1 MNHQRLART
10 LISSAPST
18 NRSLLSIQ
26 SLHALRRSYSQ
37 NPVSTTST
45 TSARLPHS
53 TRSTQQRPRQPKRD
67 PESRFE
73 SAYIPTG
80 ASSTSHHAST
90 INAKSKWDK
99 AADDLIVQLHQQ
111 DLPWIEID
119 RRLGRPA
126 SSCYNR
132 YYTVLDPN
140 LQLWNLPH
148 GQPNTAMLKRLVYLV
163 EVEKMPYG
171 KIEKQ
176 GLLDGFVTRKAG
188 SNSVKNTS
196 GDLTKGN
203 KGKGSAINKVTM
215 MKKYKDYKILL
226 SRQSFRE
233 GQAEISRTIR
243 RSVELYGENWVKVAA
258 SVQAHM
264 DQWHSKAASA
274 AATAEGSEGEK
285 ERRPLTPAFVKE
297 IYIGMQEK
305 GVHWGLE
312 DDVVMARKVLELSQ
326 RQPNILGILAKKPS
340 SSPQTTD
347 TNGDDTYWKEISIA
361 LGNHSPEQCRRRW
374 QGLWELND
382 SDKSAQSKMWHRYEK
397 LQFWMLWRNMYRTKF
412 SMGAIPDL
420 DRQPLTDLAAVLEE
434 LSFAKEISRWMR
446 HRSEAQC
453 LKQFSTAVRMGLLPS
468 PVDQLKSKEQPKSR
482 ADQAKLKLEQAKAQQ
497 AQDQTFLKQQAT
509 KFPHRKALLDA
520 IQGEIAGPTIKKLST
535 IDPDNELST
544 RGDPHQ
550 QIVRSDW
557 TAELSE
563 ALQERVLRAKQ
574 GVERADFELD
584 WKKIAQE
591 LETQEQ
597 AKALVGETVHISGS
611 HCQKC
616 WEYISG
622 GLGSRDKDSEESP
635 QTSQSSEW
643 PDLEVKLLQ
652 QGVRRFGT
660 SWADIRAQFLPNRD
674 VSELYPKWKSFADE
688 SKGKVDRLQEPDF
701 VGLLSALDK
710 VGKEKSK

>member
-10 LISSAPST
+10 LISSAPRT

-26 SLHALRRSYSQ
+26 SFRALSRSYSQ
-37 NPVSTTST
+37 KPVSTTST
-45 TSARLPHS
+45 ASARPPHS
-53 TRSTQQRPRQPKRD
+53 AQQKPHQPKRD
-67 PESRFE
+67 PESRFKF
-73 SAYIPTG
+73 AYTPTG
-80 ASSTSHHAST
+80 ASSSHRASA

-99 AADDLIVQLHQQ
+99 ASDDLIVQLHQQ
-111 DLPWIEID
+111 ELPWIEID

-163 EVEKMPYG
+163 EVEKIPYG

-176 GLLDGFVTRKAG
+176 GLLDGFVARKVGMSRSSDPA
-188 SNSVKNTS
+188 K
-196 GDLTKGN
+196 D

-215 MKKYKDYKILL
+215 IKKYKDYKILL

-233 GQAEISRTIR
+233 GQAEISRIIR
-243 RSVELYGENWVKVAA
+243 RNVELYGENWVKVAA

-264 DQWHSKAASA
+264 NQWHAKAAS
-274 AATAEGSEGEK
+274 AATAEGSESEK
-285 ERRPLTPAFVKE
+285 DRRPLTPAFVKE

-326 RQPNILGILAKKPS
+326 RHSNILDILAKKPS
-340 SSPQTTD
+340 SSTLTTA
-347 TNGDDTYWKEISIA
+347 DDDAYWKEISIA

-374 QGLWELND
+374 QGLWELGD

-397 LQFWMLWRNMYRTKF
+397 LQFWMLWQNVYWTKF
-412 SMGAIPDL
+412 SMSAIPEL

-453 LKQFSTAVRMGLLPS
+453 VKQFSTAVRMGLLPS
-468 PVDQLKSKEQPKSR
+468 PADQSKKEQPTSR
-482 ADQAKLKLEQAKAQQ
+482 ADQAKLKIEQAKAQQ
-497 AQDQTFLKQQAT
+497 VQDQKFLKQQAD

-520 IQGEIAGPTIKKLST
+520 IQGRIAGPTITKLST
-535 IDPDNELST
+535 IDPVNELST
-544 RGDPHQ
+544 RRDPHQ

-557 TAELSE
+557 TVERSE
-563 ALQERVLRAKQ
+563 ALQELVLQAKQ

-597 AKALVGETVHISGS
+597 AKARAGETVHITGS

-616 WEYISG
+616 WEYISA
-622 GLGSRDKDSEESP
+622 GLSSRDKDGEESS
-635 QTSQSSEW
+635 QTSQTSSEW
-643 PDLEVKLLQ
+643 SDLEIKLLQ

-674 VSELYPKWKSFADE
+674 VSELYPKWKSVADE
-688 SKGKVDRLQEPDF
+688 SKGTVDRLQEPDF
-701 VGLLSALDK
+701 VGLMSALDK

>member
-26 SLHALRRSYSQ
+26 SFHTLRRSHPQ
-37 NPVSTTST
+37 KPVLAISTTSV
-45 TSARLPHS
+45 RPIHS
-53 TRSTQQRPRQPKRD
+53 TRSTQQNPRQPQRD
-67 PESRFE
+67 TRSRFE
-73 SAYIPTG
+73 SAFTPTG
-80 ASSTSHHAST
+80 AASSTSHHAST

-111 DLPWIEID
+111 ELPWIEID

-163 EVEKMPYG
+163 EVEKMPYS

-176 GLLDGFVTRKAG
+176 GLLDGFVARKAG
-188 SNSVKNTS
+188 SNMKNTS
-196 GDLTKGN
+196 DPTKGN
-203 KGKGSAINKVTM
+203 KGKGISINKVAM

-226 SRQSFRE
+226 SRQNFRE
-233 GQAEISRTIR
+233 GQTEISRMIR

-258 SVQAHM
+258 SVQRHM
-264 DQWHSKAASA
+264 DQWHAKAASA
-274 AATAEGSEGEK
+274 AGTAEGSEGEK

-326 RQPNILGILAKKPS
+326 RQPNILDILAKKTS

-347 TNGDDTYWKEISIA
+347 TKDDDMYWKEISIA

-374 QGLWELND
+374 QGLWELKD

-397 LQFWMLWRNMYRTKF
+397 LQFWMLWRSFYLTKF

-420 DRQPLTDLAAVLEE
+420 DRQPLTDLTAVLEE
-434 LSFAKEISRWMR
+434 LSFAKDISRWMR

-468 PVDQLKSKEQPKSR
+468 PADQSKSKEQPKSR
-482 ADQAKLKLEQAKAQQ
+482 ADQAKLKFEKAKAQQ
-497 AQDQTFLKQQAT
+497 EQDQTFLKQHASR
-509 KFPHRKALLDA
+509 FPHRKALLDA
-520 IQGEIAGPTIKKLST
+520 IQGEIAGPTIRKLST
-535 IDPDNELST
+535 IDPNNELST
-544 RGDPHQ
+544 RGDSHQ

-557 TAELSE
+557 TPELGE
-563 ALQERVLRAKQ
+563 ALQEHVLQAKQ

-584 WKKIAQE
+584 WKEIAKE
-591 LETQEQ
+591 LETQMQ
-597 AKALVGETVHISGS
+597 AKARVGETI
-611 HCQKC
+611 
-616 WEYISG
+616 
-622 GLGSRDKDSEESP
+622 
-635 QTSQSSEW
+635 
-643 PDLEVKLLQ
+643 KLLQ

-674 VSELYPKWKSFADE
+674 VSELYPKWKSLADE
-688 SKGKVDRLQEPDF
+688 SKGKVDRIQEPDF

>member
-1 MNHQRLART
+1 MNHQRLVRT

-18 NRSLLSIQ
+18 NRSLLSIP
-26 SLHALRRSYSQ
+26 SLRALSRSFSQ
-37 NPVSTTST
+37 KPASTTST
-45 TSARLPHS
+45 PIS
-53 TRSTQQRPRQPKRD
+53 TASRPIPSSRPQKQPPQPNRD
-67 PESRFE
+67 PEPRFE
-73 SAYIPTG
+73 SAYTPIGT
-80 ASSTSHHAST
+80 SSHHAP

-99 AADDLIVQLHQQ
+99 AADDLIIKLHRE

-132 YYTVLDPN
+132 YYTFLDPN
-140 LQLWNLPH
+140 LQAWTLSN

-163 EVEKMPYG
+163 EVEKMPYA

-176 GLLDGFVTRKAG
+176 GLLDGLVARRLKSSSANDPTKKKA
-188 SNSVKNTS
+188 SV
-196 GDLTKGN
+196 
-203 KGKGSAINKVTM
+203 INKISM
-215 MKKYKDYKILL
+215 IKKYKDYKILL
-226 SRQSFRE
+226 GRQAFRE
-233 GQAEISRTIR
+233 GQTEVTRAIR

-264 DQWHSKAASA
+264 DQWHARV
-274 AATAEGSEGEK
+274 ATDGSGSSEEK
-285 ERRPLTPAFVKE
+285 ERRPLTPAFAKE
-297 IYIGMQEK
+297 IYMAMQEK
-305 GVHWGLE
+305 GVQWGLE
-312 DDVVMARKVLELSQ
+312 DDVIMARKVLELSR
-326 RQPNILGILAKKPS
+326 RQLNILDILAKKPS
-340 SSPQTTD
+340 SSSSSSTTTTTTTAD
-347 TNGDDTYWKEISIA
+347 TSDQDFYWKKISIA

-374 QGLWELND
+374 QGLWELSD

-397 LQFWMLWRNMYRTKF
+397 LQFWMLWQHLFPNKF

-420 DRQPLTDLAAVLEE
+420 DKPLTDLTAELEE

-453 LKQFSTAVRMGLLPS
+453 VKQFSTAVRLGLLPS
-468 PVDQLKSKEQPKSR
+468 SSLPASDKSKSKEQPRSR
-482 ADQAKLKLEQAKAQQ
+482 ADQVKLKQAKEQEQ
-497 AQDQTFLKQQAT
+497 KAQDQTFLKSG

-520 IQGEIAGPTIKKLST
+520 IQWEVANPTITKLST
-535 IDPDNELST
+535 VDLDNEVSI
-544 RGDPHQ
+544 RGDPQQ

-557 TAELSE
+557 TEARTE
-563 ALQERVLRAKQ
+563 ALQELVLQEKQ
-574 GVERADFELD
+574 GVQRADFELD
-584 WKKIAQE
+584 WSSIARQ
-591 LETQEQ
+591 LETQER
-597 AKALVGETVHISGS
+597 AKAREGEAVYISGS

-622 GLGSRDKDSEESP
+622 LSTGDKDRYDSSQP
-635 QTSQSSEW
+635 SQTSSEW
-643 PDLEVKLLQ
+643 SDLDLKLLQ

-674 VSELYPKWKSFADE
+674 VSELYPKWKSLADKSE
-688 SKGKVDRLQEPDF
+688 GTVDRLQEPDF

>member
-1 MNHQRLART
+1 MNHQRLVRT

-26 SLHALRRSYSQ
+26 SLRSLSRSYSQ
-37 NPVSTTST
+37 KPVPTTST
-45 TSARLPHS
+45 S
-53 TRSTQQRPRQPKRD
+53 TRPTHSIHQKQRSQPKRD
-67 PESRFE
+67 SEPRFE
-73 SAYIPTG
+73 SAYTPAG
-80 ASSTSHHAST
+80 SSSSSSHHAT
-90 INAKSKWDK
+90 VINAKSKWDK
-99 AADDLIVQLHQQ
+99 ASDDLIVQLHQQ
-111 DLPWIEID
+111 ELPWIEID

-140 LQLWNLPH
+140 LQLWNMPH

-163 EVEKMPYG
+163 EVEKIPYG

-176 GLLDGFVTRKAG
+176 GLLDGFVARKAG
-188 SNSVKNTS
+188 SMNR
-196 GDLTKGN
+196 
-203 KGKGSAINKVTM
+203 KGSIINKVAM

-226 SRQSFRE
+226 SRQNFRE
-233 GQAEISRTIR
+233 GQAEISKTIR

-264 DQWHSKAASA
+264 DQWHSKAVTG
-274 AATAEGSEGEK
+274 AATEGSGIEK

-305 GVHWGLE
+305 GVQWGLE

-326 RQPNILGILAKKPS
+326 RQLDILDILAKKPS
-340 SSPQTTD
+340 LSPQTTD
-347 TNGDDTYWKEISIA
+347 TSDDDTYWKEISIA
-361 LGNHSPEQCRRRW
+361 LGNHSPDQCKRRW

-382 SDKSAQSKMWHRYEK
+382 RDKSAQSKMWHRYEK
-397 LQFWMLWRNMYRTKF
+397 MQFWMLWQNVYRTKF
-412 SMGAIPDL
+412 STGAIPDL

-446 HRSEAQC
+446 HRSEVQC
-453 LKQFSTAVRMGLLPS
+453 VKQFSTAVRMGLLPS
-468 PVDQLKSKEQPKSR
+468 PSKKKEQPISR
-482 ADQAKLKLEQAKAQQ
+482 ADQAKLKLEQAKEQQ
-497 AQDQTFLKQQAT
+497 EQDQKFLKQQSG

-520 IQGEIAGPTIKKLST
+520 IQGEIAGPTITKLST
-535 IDPDNELST
+535 IDPGNELST

-557 TAELSE
+557 TAKRSE
-563 ALQERVLRAKQ
+563 ALQELVLQAKQ

-584 WKKIAQE
+584 WKKIALQ

-597 AKALVGETVHISGS
+597 AEAVGETIHISGS

-616 WEYISG
+616 WEYMSG
-622 GLGSRDKDSEESP
+622 GLGIKDEDEESS
-635 QTSQSSEW
+635 QTSLASSEW
-643 PDLEVKLLQ
+643 SDLEIKLLQ

-674 VSELYPKWKSFADE
+674 VSELYSKWKSVADE
-688 SKGKVDRLQEPDF
+688 STGKVDRLQEADF
-701 VGLLSALDK
+701 VGLMSALDK